1 MHSNFRSAALL
12 LVALGVVACEE
23 VVSPLI
29 IDSTGELSVQA
40 YVDRNG
46 SGELDP
52 GVDLP
57 AVGLR
62 VALLRTTGDTVAT
75 QVTNAAGVARFQSL
89 TLGTYRVGVSA
100 AALGDSLRLV
110 WPDSGRVSVRAN
122 EPAEFELALGY
133 PLVNARQIASLPA
146 GRLVTTTG
154 VALHRYNAFGDSLVH
169 VRDSTGFLRVD
180 GPPETMTAAV
190 GDSVRITG
198 WVGTRLGRPAL
209 VTASV
214 FRIATAQTPQPRAVS
229 TAVAAGAEAGT
240 LDGALLSIA
249 DARVIS
255 VTNLPQ
261 GEFRVRVTD
270 GSGALDVFLDR
281 HASINTEDPV
291 VPGVFLDVTGIL
303 VPREGF
309 PGEWML
315 KPRASLDMRVRV
327 PRVTRTEARAM
338 VAGSLVEIHAVALN
352 GVATFGDNTVHVV
365 DPTGA
370 LRTMNVTASF
380 QFAGDSIRARG
391 VLAIR
396 EGQMTLT
403 QTTLV
408 VLGKSTVPPPAH
420 IATEVAARAN
430 DGVLDAALVEVR
442 NAEVKT
448 LSAFPGQDVFLTVD
462 DGTGVLTVI
471 LDRDTGIGTAGLS
484 IGNTANFVGL
494 LLPTVSGTWQ
504 LKPRSPADV
513 VKQ

>member
-1 MHSNFRSAALL
+1 MHRNVRSVALL
-12 LVALGVVACEE
+12 LVALGVVACDE
-23 VVSPLI
+23 VGSPLS
-29 IDSTGELSVQA
+29 IDSTGELTVQA
-40 YVDRNG
+40 FLDRNG
-46 SGELDP
+46 SGELDA

-62 VALLRTTGDTVAT
+62 VALLRTSGDTVAT

-100 AALGDSLRLV
+100 VALGDSLRLV
-110 WPDSGRVSVRAN
+110 RPDSGRVSVRAN
-122 EPAEFELALGY
+122 EPAEFELAIGY
-133 PLVNARQIASLPA
+133 PRVTARQIAALPA
-146 GRLVTTTG
+146 GRLVTATG
-154 VALHRYNAFGDSLVH
+154 VALHSYNAFGDSLVH
-169 VRDSTGFLRVD
+169 VRDSTGFLRVS
-180 GPPETMTAAV
+180 GPPETITAAT

-198 WVGTRLGRPAL
+198 RVGVRLGRPAL

-214 FRIATAQTPQPRAVS
+214 FRIASAQTPQPRAVS
-229 TAVAAGAEAGT
+229 TAVAASAESGA

-249 DARVIS
+249 NARVIS

-281 HASINTEDPV
+281 DAAITTEDPV
-291 VPGVFLDVTGIL
+291 VPGVLLEVTGIL
-303 VPREGF
+303 MPREGS

-315 KPRASLDMRVRV
+315 KPRASLDLRVTV
-327 PRVTRTEARAM
+327 PRVTTTEARAM
-338 VAGSLVEIHAVALN
+338 VAGSLVEIRAVALN
-352 GVATFGDNTVHVV
+352 GVATFGDNTVHIV
-365 DPTGA
+365 DPSGA
-370 LRTMNVTASF
+370 LRAINVNASF

-396 EGQMTLT
+396 EGQMVLT

-408 VLGKSTVPPPAH
+408 VLGKSTVPPPTH

-430 DGVLDAALVEVR
+430 GGVLDAALVEVR
-442 NAEVKT
+442 NAEVKS

-471 LDRDTGIGTAGLS
+471 LDRDTGIGTAGLTVGS
-484 IGNTANFVGL
+484 KANFVGL
-494 LLPTVSGTWQ
+494 LVPTASGTWQ

>member
-1 MHSNFRSAALL
+1 MHRKIRSSALL
-12 LVALGVVACEE
+12 LALLGLLACDQ
-23 VVSPLI
+23 VGTPLS

-40 YVDRNG
+40 YLDRNG
-46 SGELDP
+46 SGELDA
-52 GVDLP
+52 GIDLP

-62 VALLRTTGDTVAT
+62 IALLRTTGDTVAT
-75 QVTNAAGVARFQSL
+75 QVTNSAGVARFQSL
-89 TLGTYRVGVSA
+89 TLGTYRVGVST

-110 WPDSGRVSVRAN
+110 WPDSGRVSIRAN

-133 PLVNARQIASLPA
+133 PLVTAQAIATLPA

-154 VALHRYNAFGDSLVH
+154 VALHAYNAFGDSLLH
-169 VRDSTGFLRVD
+169 VRDSTGFLRVS
-180 GPPETMTAAV
+180 GPPETVTAAT

-198 WVGTRLGRPAL
+198 WVGVRLGRPAL

-214 FRIATAQTPQPRAVS
+214 FRIAAAQTPQPRAVS
-229 TAVAAGAEAGT
+229 TAVAASAETGT

-249 DARVIS
+249 NARVIS

-261 GEFRVRVTD
+261 GEYRVRVTD

-281 HASINTEDPV
+281 HASISTEDPV
-291 VPGVFLDVTGIL
+291 VPGVFLEVTGIL

-309 PGEWML
+309 AGEWML
-315 KPRASLDMRVRV
+315 KPRASLDLRVTV
-327 PRVTRTEARAM
+327 PRVTTTEARAM

-352 GVATFGDNTVHVV
+352 GVATFGDNTVHIV
-365 DPTGA
+365 DPSGA
-370 LRTMNVTASF
+370 LRTINVNASF

-396 EGQMTLT
+396 EGQMVLT

-408 VLGKSTVPPPAH
+408 VLGKSVIPPPSH
-420 IATEVAARAN
+420 IATEVANTAN
-430 DGVLDAALVEVR
+430 GGVLDAALIEVR
-442 NAEVKT
+442 DAEVKS
-448 LSAFPGQDVFLTVD
+448 LSAFPGQDVFLTVN
-462 DGTGVLTVI
+462 DGTGALVVI
-471 LDRDTGIGTAGLS
+471 LDRDTGIGTAGLAV
-484 IGNTANFVGL
+484 GNKVNFVGVL
-494 LLPTVSGTWQ
+494 VPTTSGTWQ